1 MDNMKNSLANESRPD
16 FERDS
21 TGIERNL
28 QLIKH
33 LNLLKLE
40 LLDHGYFIGDLKW
53 NQFGVFSPFGRLYYM
68 IDDHGWLET
77 DHGKIDLLPG
87 KMYLIPPYTKV
98 NLRTARRIEKFYFH
112 FSLRYAS
119 YEILEGIQTCFELP
133 LDPGRLKRIILSYQS
148 GQLPD
153 LLELKGLAYE
163 TLAGFIRFSL
173 PDLSSRILLAGEYQP
188 VYEYVEKNLS
198 ARLNARLVSE
208 AVDIPYETLRRS
220 FRRDHGLTLNQ
231 YIQGRL
237 IQRSS
242 VMLLMT
248 QMNISE
254 IAAAMG
260 FSDEF
265 YFSRL
270 FKQKMQ
276 FSPREYRRINAVL
289 RTTENSFQQSR
300 LNDRL

>member
-1 MDNMKNSLANESRPD
+1 MNFSKKMDDMHSKLDFDTDPD

-28 QLIKH
+28 QLIMH

-68 IDDHGWLET
+68 IEDHGWLET
-77 DHGKIDLLPG
+77 DQGRLDLLPG

-98 NLRTARRIEKFYFH
+98 NLRTGRRIEKFYFH

-133 LDPGRLKRIILSYQS
+133 LDAGKLQRIVAAYQN
-148 GQLPD
+148 GKLPD
-153 LLELKGLAYE
+153 MLELKGLAYE
-163 TLAGFIRFSL
+163 SLAAFIRFSL
-173 PDLSSRILLAGEYQP
+173 PDLSPRILLASEYKP
-188 VYEYVEKNLS
+188 IYEYVEKNLS
-198 ARLNARLVSE
+198 ARLTAKMVSE
-208 AVDIPYETLRRS
+208 AVDISYETLRRN
-220 FRRDHGLTLNQ
+220 FRRDHKITLNQ

-237 IQRSS
+237 IQQSS
-242 VMLLMT
+242 LMLLLT
-248 QMNISE
+248 RLNVSE
-254 IAAAMG
+254 IASAMG
-260 FSDEF
+260 YSDEF

-276 FSPREYRRINAVL
+276 LCPREYRRINAVL
-289 RTTENSFQQSR
+289 RRAERQS
-300 LNDRL
+300 